1 VARKKK
7 DRAVEEIREALE
19 REYLPEHP
27 EAKIDVYRYNSASIR
42 IIDPFFSPHRI
53 TIRDGFVWPCLEK
66 LSEDTL
72 TQVGLLLLLTPA
84 ETETSLKNVE
94 FEDPTP
100 SRL

>member
-1 VARKKK
+1 
-7 DRAVEEIREALE
+7 LE

-42 IIDPFFSPHRI
+42 IRIIDPFFGPHRI
-53 TIRDGFVWPCLEK
+53 TISDNFTWPCLEK

-72 TQVGLLLLLTPA
+72 SQLGLLLLLTPE
-84 ETETSLKNVE
+84 ETKTSLVNVE

-100 SRL
+100 SRS